1 MGKKEKWNA
10 LVSMYTTTEQHL
22 SSTRTKQMKGAK
34 EFSLSG
40 RKQRLQST
48 DTSLQPASH
57 CVPPLRCP
65 PKGYTWPSHQGSHNL
80 DSLAGNLSPTP
91 GGFSHCLPTDC
102 PPCSLGGCVS
112 TGVNKGR
119 PWQQVLGDM
128 RAPRGPQRLGRPG
141 CETRDQ
147 PSSRSTQRLLAP
159 LTSLLCN

>member
-1 MGKKEKWNA
+1 
-10 LVSMYTTTEQHL
+10 MYTTTEQHL
-22 SSTRTKQMKGAK
+22 SSTQTKQMKGEK

-48 DTSLQPASH
+48 DASLQPASH
-57 CVPPLRCP
+57 CVPPSLLSSQGTDTRH
-65 PKGYTWPSHQGSHNL
+65 SHQGSHNL
-80 DSLAGNLSPTP
+80 DNLAGNLSPTP

-119 PWQQVLGDM
+119 PWQQVPGDM
-128 RAPRGPQRLGRPG
+128 RAPRGPQRLGWPG

-147 PSSRSTQRLLAP
+147 PSGPSMQRLSAP